1 MSESKTNE
9 EQNESKMKEVSELT
23 GLSNDLLRVYEE
35 EFNLQINRTNGGH
48 RRYTE
53 DDINKFISIKKKIQ
67 EQNWSYKKVRS
78 WLNGDELPV
87 ALEEHQVK
95 TNLEKKVE
103 YQTELIQ
110 DLTEKLDQSIKLQVE
125 MVKQMHELKTEK
137 QELEQIVAR
146 RNQDLIDTLIQEKKR
161 KERQE
166 RIVTESKNHSYK
178 KYFWKVNFEL
188 DSKFGLFK

>member
-1 MSESKTNE
+1 MSEIVNNE
-9 EQNESKMKEVSELT
+9 EPKEYKMKEVCELT

-67 EQNWSYKKVRS
+67 DQNWSYKKVRS
-78 WLNGDELPV
+78 WLNGDALPL
-87 ALEEHQVK
+87 AIEEHQVK

-103 YQTELIQ
+103 FQTELIQ

-125 MVKQMHELKTEK
+125 MVKHMSQLKVQNE
-137 QELEQIVAR
+137 ELEQIVAR
-146 RNQDLIDTLIQEKKR
+146 RNQDLIDTLIQEKR
-161 KERQE
+161 KDRQE
-166 RIVTESKNHSYK
+166 RIETEAK
-178 KYFWKVNFEL
+178 KSFLQKI
-188 DSKFGLFK
+188 FGK

>member
-1 MSESKTNE
+1 MSENKTNE
-9 EQNESKMKEVSELT
+9 EQNEYKMKEVSELT

-35 EFNLQINRTNGGH
+35 EFNLQINRTNGRH

-146 RNQDLIDTLIQEKKR
+146 RNQDLIDTLIQEKR

-166 RIVTESKNHSYK
+166 RIETESKK
-178 KYFWKVNFEL
+178 TFLQKI
-188 DSKFGLFK
+188 FGK

>member
-9 EQNESKMKEVSELT
+9 EQNEYKMKEVSELT

-95 TNLEKKVE
+95 TNLEKK
-103 YQTELIQ
+103 
-110 DLTEKLDQSIKLQVE
+110 
-125 MVKQMHELKTEK
+125 
-137 QELEQIVAR
+137 
-146 RNQDLIDTLIQEKKR
+146 
-161 KERQE
+161 
-166 RIVTESKNHSYK
+166 
-178 KYFWKVNFEL
+178 
-188 DSKFGLFK
+188 